1 MKLRTIRNMAV
12 ALFLLHFIFSNYHLA
27 ASVKAA
33 LNAGPSEVAAY
44 SGEPNLNRDDWHSE
58 KTINGMAAEVAGEAQ
73 TPDGPAKVTLSFE
86 CTPGKGGTNSVVFV
100 VLGATK
106 LKGFDF
112 DNFEGPDAPASA
124 KPLVTFTVHRTSGA
138 DVVVK
143 TTASGSYTVT
153 DQGFAFEVSTAANV
167 REGKVAQLTDAI
179 ARGGASISVRVQ
191 GFKDPQKT
199 IQVTFSTAGA
209 AEVVSQAMKACSKR

>member
-1 MKLRTIRNMAV
+1 MIMRVTTYTTLALALSFCIMSSRVGMRSAEAGHV
-12 ALFLLHFIFSNYHLA
+12 AEPSKPA
-27 ASVKAA
+27 AHA
-33 LNAGPSEVAAY
+33 LD
-44 SGEPNLNRDDWHSE
+44 RDDWHSE
-58 KTINGMAAEVAGEAQ
+58 KTINGMAAEIAGQAQ
-73 TPDGPAKVTLSFE
+73 TPDGPAKVRLSFE
-86 CTPGKGGTNSVVFV
+86 CTAGKGGTNSVVFV

-153 DQGFAFEVSTAANV
+153 DEGFAFEVSTAANA
-167 REGKVAQLTDAI
+167 REGKVAQLTDAVV
-179 ARGGASISVRVQ
+179 RGAASISVRVQ

-199 IQVTFSTAGA
+199 IQVTFSTNGA
-209 AEVVSQAMKACSKR
+209 AEVVGQAMKACAKR